1 MPRLNATQ
9 GQSYVIGGSSS
20 GDKGASDLP
29 RFERPALKQ
38 ARSAYSSTSPRPKS
52 SSSIALETAGHGR
65 GFFGRNK
72 NNSSSDAL
80 PLTSSSTSPTSAG
93 NNTSNAAAGSIRSKM
108 RAAVSGRDSGRDA
121 LPDWSRSAPSPSNSF
136 NTRQR
141 THSDAHLNMKSP
153 QHTMSASLQHDRD
166 YDSNDEDT
174 RFPRRSSDT
183 ISLNHQHH
191 HLPTS
196 SSSSSHLHHLPHHA
210 ASSITSSHHDQQMSI
225 METQQSSG
233 STTNG
238 SRVLRQRKPDYPPS
252 PHGSVAMSTPGR
264 QRHPNR
270 ASSGSSIPEDSPYR
284 PHGNSSR
291 SNRSHWMVFHKL
303 RATCGNI
310 RGWNIGHFL
319 QVTVG
324 LLVTFLLYD
333 SHHKAN
339 LIAQRLK
346 EFKSEEAMVFLHLH
360 RIEQQSIQLHES
372 LQDLDPSQ
380 LQNHGGGGGGK
391 KVNNNEGGEYLTE
404 NNHNNKH
411 LNNPTPHIDSA
422 LIQKQTQQL
431 LQMEE
436 ELSHEVR
443 TLQTRIQHSA
453 VRSIVHEY
461 GEGPVQVILEVVV
474 DGQTSKISILLWHDT
489 PHAAWT
495 WLEQISQRLWDGAV
509 IHLENNRIMN
519 VASTREE
526 TAGARL
532 DFVER
537 SQQRHEAW
545 TVGLVE
551 SSSVGGSGQGVGGLE
566 LFINLQDNTD
576 FSKHDVCVG
585 KVFDGFDVLH
595 KIVDESRELQQAGG
609 QAITIRTARASHL
622 TNRETKGLI

>member
-1 MPRLNATQ
+1 MPRLSATQ
-9 GQSYVIGGSSS
+9 SQSNYVIGGGGASSSS
-20 GDKGASDLP
+20 GGDRGGSELP
-29 RFERPALKQ
+29 RFDRPALKQ
-38 ARSAYSSTSPRPKS
+38 ARSAYSSTSRPKS
-52 SSSIALETAGHGR
+52 SNNMLIGGGAIGDTGR
-65 GFFGRNK
+65 GFFGRN
-72 NNSSSDAL
+72 NQSSDAL
-80 PLTSSSTSPTSAG
+80 PLTSSSAVSMSPVPLGGG
-93 NNTSNAAAGSIRSKM
+93 NLRSKM
-108 RAAVSGRDSGRDA
+108 RAAVSGRDTGDA
-121 LPDWSRSAPSPSNSF
+121 LPDWSRATPSPANSPTNSF
-136 NTRQR
+136 NNNHVNNNDPRNR
-141 THSDAHLNMKSP
+141 ANSESHSRRMP
-153 QHTMSASLQHDRD
+153 QHTMSASLPQHDRD
-166 YDSNDEDT
+166 YHTDEDSAA
-174 RFPRRSSDT
+174 PARRSSDFA
-183 ISLNHQHH
+183 LNHHDNSNDNNNAHQHQHQHH
-191 HLPTS
+191 HS
-196 SSSSSHLHHLPHHA
+196 
-210 ASSITSSHHDQQMSI
+210 
-225 METQQSSG
+225 QQSSVGG
-233 STTNG
+233 SVTND
-238 SRVLRQRKPDYPPS
+238 SQILRQRRPDYPQS
-252 PHGSVAMSTPGR
+252 PHGNSNGSVSVMTPGR
-264 QRHPNR
+264 SRHTTR
-270 ASSGSSIPEDSPYR
+270 ASSGSGSSIPEDSPYR
-284 PHGNSSR
+284 PQHHHGNSNR
-291 SNRSHWMVFHKL
+291 SSNSSSFRNSHWMLLHKL
-303 RATCGNI
+303 RNFCGNI

-319 QVTVG
+319 QITVCV
-324 LLVTFLLYD
+324 LVTFMLYD

-360 RIEQQSIQLHES
+360 RIEQQYIQLHES
-372 LQDLDPSQ
+372 LLDFDPAQ
-380 LQNHGGGGGGK
+380 LQQQQQQDGGINHTPD
-391 KVNNNEGGEYLTE
+391 LTD
-404 NNHNNKH
+404 NSQIDKNK
-411 LNNPTPHIDSA
+411 PHIDSA

-474 DGQTSKISILLWHDT
+474 DGKTSKISILLWHDT

-509 IHLENNRIMN
+509 INLENNRIMN
-519 VASTREE
+519 LASMREE
-526 TAGARL
+526 TSAARL

-551 SSSVGGSGQGVGGLE
+551 SASVEGGGQGVGGLE

-595 KIVDESRELQQAGG
+595 KMVDQSRALQQAGG